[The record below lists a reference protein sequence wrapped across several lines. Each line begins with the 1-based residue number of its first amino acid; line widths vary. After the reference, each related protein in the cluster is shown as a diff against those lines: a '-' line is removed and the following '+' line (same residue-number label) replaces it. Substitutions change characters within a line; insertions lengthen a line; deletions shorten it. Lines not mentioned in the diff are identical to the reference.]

1 MSNDR
6 KVGGLVGL
14 FGVSM
19 AVCCGLPVLL
29 GAGIAVGAAGVALGS
44 GLVVIAGVVLGV
56 WGWRRHRAAGT
67 AKFPARGST
76 SDPQPSLTR
85 FDEQPDRPMCS
96 TPTTEASGGLGVVPA
111 PLSGLISPL
120 DEVPTGPSTIGSA
133 AMSDP
138 KAS

>member
-56 WGWRRHRAAGT
+56 WGWRRHRAAGLRNSPPGGRR
-67 AKFPARGST
+67 AI
-76 SDPQPSLTR
+76 PSR
-85 FDEQPDRPMCS
+85 
-96 TPTTEASGGLGVVPA
+96 A
-111 PLSGLISPL
+111 
-120 DEVPTGPSTIGSA
+120 
-133 AMSDP
+133 
-138 KAS
+138 